1 MDSDT
6 EDRILKNLKN
16 NFKNKTL
23 IIISHRIS
31 CVKDA
36 DNIIVLDNG
45 KIIQSGSHNQLLKTK
60 DITRISTLSKTVRL
74 MSRFD
79 YIWLK

>member
-1 MDSDT
+1 MFIPEKFEPLQKISS
-6 EDRILKNLKN
+6 KNYCILKN

-45 KIIQSGSHNQLLKTK
+45 KIIQSGSHNQLLKK
-60 DITRISTLSKTVRL
+60 K
-74 MSRFD
+74 F
-79 YIWLK
+79 

>member
-45 KIIQSGSHNQLLKTK
+45 KIIQSGSHNQLVKNKGYYKDLYLKLNSE
-60 DITRISTLSKTVRL
+60 INE
-74 MSRFD
+74 
-79 YIWLK
+79 